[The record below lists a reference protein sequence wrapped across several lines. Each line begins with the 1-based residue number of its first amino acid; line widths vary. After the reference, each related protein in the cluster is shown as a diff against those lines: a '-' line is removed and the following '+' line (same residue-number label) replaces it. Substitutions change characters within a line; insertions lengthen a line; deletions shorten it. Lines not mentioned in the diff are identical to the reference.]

1 MKNNKNLQL
10 QTQEYIKNINGKLNQ
25 RQDKTRPQAPP
36 ALGGP
41 AAGTTPTTRLAH
53 HKGIQKVTENDSRYR
68 RPRPDNA
75 KKNYASQD
83 GEEIVPL
90 QNLNLKINKVETL
103 METTT
108 KVNTNTN

>member
-10 QTQEYIKNINGKLNQ
+10 QIQEYIKNINGKLNQ

-36 ALGGP
+36 ALGP

-68 RPRPDNA
+68 RLRPDDA
-75 KKNYASQD
+75 KNLREPRWRRNSPVAKFEFKN
-83 GEEIVPL
+83 
-90 QNLNLKINKVETL
+90 
-103 METTT
+103 
-108 KVNTNTN
+108 